1 MKKSIYLF
9 GILFSIVFS
18 FTSCEDELDQKF
30 NNAFA
35 PESFYSSQDFEF
47 ATRALYSGLF
57 SGSYYGG
64 SFLSRQIL

>member
-18 FTSCEDELDQKF
+18 FTSCEDELDQLP

-35 PESFYSSQDFEF
+35 PESFYKTSQDFEF
-47 ATRALYSGLF
+47 ATRALYSG
-57 SGSYYGG
+57 Y
-64 SFLSRQIL
+64 FLIILWWLVFE